1 MLSRLFEFQKKA
13 FPGTISSKRL
23 SEYLKMKGIKVGQ
36 GTIFYDAGSIT
47 IDYTRPCLLEIGE
60 YCKITA
66 GVTIL
71 THDYSRSVLRR
82 KYGPIIGEG
91 RKTVIGNNVFV
102 GMKSIILMGSKI
114 GNNVIIGAGS
124 VVSGCIPDD
133 SVVAGNPAKVIKS
146 LEQHYESRKKQ
157 YVNEAFEYVTIF
169 KEHYNRLPN
178 IHEMDPFYPIFLE
191 RNLDKIKQNQ
201 LTINLGGDNETEVI
215 QYYMNSNPF
224 YDGYNAFIDEWKKRC
239 QEKIK

>member
-1 MLSRLFEFQKKA
+1 MRIKLFEFQKKV

-23 SEYLKMKGIKVGQ
+23 TEFLKSKGIRIGR

-47 IDYTRPCLLEIGE
+47 VDYTRPCLIEIGE
-60 YCKITA
+60 YCKITG

-102 GMKSIILMGSKI
+102 GMKSIILMGSRI

-124 VVSGCIPDD
+124 VVSGCIPDGT
-133 SVVAGNPAKVIKS
+133 VVAGNPAKVIKN
-146 LEQHYESRKKQ
+146 LEQYYESRKRQ
-157 YVNEAFEYVTIF
+157 YVNEAFEYVTVF
-169 KEHYNRLPN
+169 KEHYNRLPS

-191 RNLDKIKQNQ
+191 RNLDKVKQNQ
-201 LTINLGGDNETEVI
+201 LTIKLGGDNETEVI
-215 QYYMNSNPF
+215 HYYMNSEPLF
-224 YDGYNAFIDEWKKRC
+224 DGYDAFINEWKKSY
-239 QEKIK
+239 QGNIK